1 MHEMAKSGQ
10 KRWLLKCDSDTYV
23 HVPRLLEL
31 LTDIEASGLSH
42 ATPYYFGSIGYGRR
56 RELDQIGLHNAT
68 FVMGG
73 PCVALSSG
81 ALDRLMPVLETCMTA
96 YTANKHSDTQLGRC
110 FMDLNISAGLI
121 P

>member
-56 RELDQIGLHNAT
+56 RELDQIGLQYGT
-68 FVMGG
+68 MQ
-73 PCVALSSG
+73 LSSWAG
-81 ALDRLMPVLETCMTA
+81 HVWPCRLAPST
-96 YTANKHSDTQLGRC
+96 
-110 FMDLNISAGLI
+110 DLCQ
-121 P
+121 